1 MKNKEISD
9 YLDSFSKYLTKY
21 DENLNTQGI
30 WLFLATLGC
39 WGVPEGWLRVTAF
52 SITFFIFFNNLFM
65 VWKEEKEH
73 VTFKMGFAKVE
84 RKVDELESA
93 SDREFWTCVLNLKK
107 AHHLSFIR
115 GLKRNHIYIVSFVFH
130 VVCLT
135 EVLVLSKFT

>member
-1 MKNKEISD
+1 MKNKDIND
-9 YLDSFSKYLTKY
+9 YLDSFSKYLIEY
-21 DENLNTQGI
+21 DENLNIQGI

-39 WGVPEGWLRVTAF
+39 WSVPEGWLRVTAF
-52 SITFFIFFNNLFM
+52 SITFLIFFNNLFM

-73 VTFKMGFAKVE
+73 VTFKTGFAKVE

-93 SDREFWTCVLNLKK
+93 SDREFWTGVLNLKK
-107 AHHLSFIR
+107 AHHLSFI
-115 GLKRNHIYIVSFVFH
+115 GSLKRNYIYIVSFVFH